1 MKKIF
6 SLCCAAAVLMTG
18 MASCED
24 PETGYDGINYIYMDS
39 ESASMYDV
47 EGASLEVTVML
58 TTSLGHDLTL
68 DFKVDDPDGIITLEG
83 NPVTIPAG
91 ERTAVLTVKSGTL
104 TEESRNFRIT
114 LDESTVLPENVAWR
128 EDFSF
133 TVISS
138 SMAGLT
144 EEQEAIVAAYMEATG
159 IDLKKYIGLV
169 NVTTVYTASSQD
181 SEVPLPAQTVNGITV
196 ISLSEESA
204 VGQPVLKMTSNPMG
218 LTDVFYDK
226 LKANTLENPYWVED
240 QAEYAPSYTE
250 LLEAIGWTS
259 SSDETFSVTLDGI
272 KPGTDGTVEF
282 VADLSYFDEEYE
294 ETVEMFKVPF
304 EFGFSA
310 YEREKAAL
318 EAGTIGPEKDA
329 EWLYDATVDPDFY
342 LNCDNIAEDYYECGN
357 WTESSAEISEDKLVF
372 TFCIYNYNEYDY
384 SRVVATYTPNE

>member
-1 MKKIF
+1 MAQKLIQTQEQK
-6 SLCCAAAVLMTG
+6 LQLQQRLTAQQLLQVKLLEMPLTG
-18 MASCED
+18 
-24 PETGYDGINYIYMDS
+24 
-39 ESASMYDV
+39 
-47 EGASLEVTVML
+47 L
-58 TTSLGHDLTL
+58 
-68 DFKVDDPDGIITLEG
+68 
-83 NPVTIPAG
+83 
-91 ERTAVLTVKSGTL
+91 
-104 TEESRNFRIT
+104 EESVRAELDDNPALET
-114 LDESTVLPENVAWR
+114 LPSEDETADSYEGVDTGDDAEDYESQSEREERADALDSALENIGRDDVMTEGSYDHHNNADYEEIVYGDTV
-128 EDFSF
+128 S
-133 TVISS
+133 
-138 SMAGLT
+138 
-144 EEQEAIVAAYMEATG
+144 
-159 IDLKKYIGLV
+159 
-169 NVTTVYTASSQD
+169 
-181 SEVPLPAQTVNGITV
+181 
-196 ISLSEESA
+196 
-204 VGQPVLKMTSNPMG
+204 
-218 LTDVFYDK
+218 FYDK
-226 LKANTLENPYWVED
+226 LKANTLENPYWAED